1 VSRTAEQ
8 MFSSRRRSPDALGVQ
23 LEQVLD
29 GIRQPRTPGSGRP
42 GVEEAIAGSCD
53 CCPAAAAVRVRM
65 PSGSVL
71 MLCGHHGRRHAPALR
86 VQRAEVTGE
95 LAFAARSRQTSS

>member
-1 VSRTAEQ
+1 
-8 MFSSRRRSPDALGVQ
+8 MFSFRRSTREQ
-23 LEQVLD
+23 LAARCEQALD
-29 GIRQPRTPGSGRP
+29 GIREPRTSDSGRP

-95 LAFAARSRQTSS
+95 LAFGARARQPAPAGAR

>member
-1 VSRTAEQ
+1 
-8 MFSSRRRSPDALGVQ
+8 MFSSRRRSPDGVDAQSEQ
-23 LEQVLD
+23 LLD
-29 GIRQPRTPGSGRP
+29 GIRQPRTRASGRL

-53 CCPAAAAVRVRM
+53 CCPAAAVVRVRL

-95 LAFAARSRQTSS
+95 LAFAARANQSTPA

>member
-1 VSRTAEQ
+1 
-8 MFSSRRRSPDALGVQ
+8 MFSSRRRSPDGVDAQ
-23 LEQVLD
+23 LEQLLEL
-29 GIRQPRTPGSGRP
+29 

-53 CCPAAAAVRVRM
+53 CCPAAAVVRVRM

-95 LAFAARSRQTSS
+95 LAFAARANQSTPA

>member
-1 VSRTAEQ
+1 MFRTAEQ
-8 MFSSRRRSPDALGVQ
+8 MFGFRSASPEQ
-23 LEQVLD
+23 LAAQSEQVLD
-29 GIRQPRTPGSGRP
+29 GARRP
-42 GVEEAIAGSCD
+42 GAQEAIAGSCD